1 MRKVVFLLAM
11 LGALAFLPFQATPAH
26 AQNVV
31 DSISDMFEQL
41 LGGNG
46 GGNDQASDIGNA
58 VEDVVN
64 QGQGIGNQF
73 EDLGHQISDAF

>member
-1 MRKVVFLLAM
+1 
-11 LGALAFLPFQATPAH
+11 
-26 AQNVV
+26 
-31 DSISDMFEQL
+31 MFEQL

-58 VEDVVN
+58 VEDLVN
-64 QGQGIGNQF
+64 QGQDIGNQF